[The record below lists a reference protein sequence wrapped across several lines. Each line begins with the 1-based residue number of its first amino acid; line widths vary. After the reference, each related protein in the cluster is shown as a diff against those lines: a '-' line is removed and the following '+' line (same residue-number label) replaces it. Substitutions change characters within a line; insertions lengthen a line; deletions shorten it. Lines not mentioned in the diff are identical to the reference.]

1 MRRIAKRDL
10 ARGWVGWVEPYLEA
24 KRRERMLKQAGARL
38 TKPKVIASF
47 ARWRKDW
54 EAEQHDKETMSITQ
68 LYHREIKQH
77 KEAIAKITQLTK
89 QLDDARQA
97 MAEGRGQEAELQRR
111 RGTAEENVKRI
122 EHTKEMALKRVM
134 CDLARGW
141 TTWHMGWS
149 EQRRQENLLGG
160 CLRQR
165 RSSWQLQRRHK
176 DWRLRSA
183 KGDERRNAPR
193 QGWKQTAT

>member
-1 MRRIAKRDL
+1 
-10 ARGWVGWVEPYLEA
+10 
-24 KRRERMLKQAGARL
+24 MLKQAGARL

-111 RGTAEENVKRI
+111 HEEQLEREREKRI
-122 EHTKEMALKRVM
+122 EHTKEMALKRIGKR
-134 CDLARGW
+134 DLALAGQHG
-141 TTWHMGWS
+141 TWAG
-149 EQRRQENLLGG
+149 
-160 CLRQR
+160 
-165 RSSWQLQRRHK
+165 
-176 DWRLRSA
+176 
-183 KGDERRNAPR
+183 
-193 QGWKQTAT
+193 